1 MTDSTVA
8 RHLSPPPRR
17 VPLALSIR
25 VILGGVGQLG
35 WFLVGFGLIFVWAF
49 DADGAIVSAIRFSRE
64 LAVVEGTTTGW
75 RELNLSIN
83 DVQVYET
90 SYSFEIDGRSYAGAS
105 YETGYYVPEGQ
116 RLPVEYRPSNPSIS
130 RLQGMRASAAG
141 LAIAFV
147 FVFPLIGLA
156 FVRWGLRNGLR
167 NRRLLA
173 EGRLAFGTLV
183 SDEATSTQVN
193 NQRVRRLT
201 FEFTDA
207 SGGRYQ
213 VVAST
218 HQSAKLMDDAQEAL
232 VYDPRHP
239 ADATLIDDLPGH
251 PRIDARGDFE
261 TGGAREVLIA
271 LLNLVIPTVTIVGH
285 GVFLYVTR

>member
-1 MTDSTVA
+1 MTDSTMA

-25 VILGGVGQLG
+25 VILGGIGQLG

-49 DADGAIVSAIRFSRE
+49 DADGAVVSAVQFSRE
-64 LAVVEGTTTGW
+64 LSVVEGTTTGW

-83 DVQVYET
+83 DEQVYET
-90 SYSFEIDGRSYAGAS
+90 SYSFEIDGQTYRGAS
-105 YETGYYVPEGQ
+105 YGTGYYVPEGQ

-141 LAIAFV
+141 VVIAFV
-147 FVFPLIGLA
+147 FVIPLIGLA
-156 FVRWGLRNGLR
+156 FLRWGLRSGLR

-173 EGRLAFGTLV
+173 EGQLAFGSLV
-183 SDEATSTQVN
+183 SDEDTSVQVN
-193 NQRVRRLT
+193 NQPVRRLT
-201 FEFTDA
+201 FEFTA
-207 SGGRYQ
+207 SSGGRYQ

-218 HQSAKLMDDAQEAL
+218 HQATKLMDDAQEAL

-251 PRIDARGDFE
+251 PTIDPRGDFE

-271 LLNLVIPTVTIVGH
+271 LLNLVIPTATVVGH
-285 GVFLYVTR
+285 GVFLYLTR

>member
-1 MTDSTVA
+1 MIEA

-49 DADGAIVSAIRFSRE
+49 DADGAIASAVRFSRE
-64 LAVVEGTTTGW
+64 LAIVQGTTTGW

-83 DVQVYET
+83 EVQVYET
-90 SYSFEIDGRSYAGAS
+90 SYAFVLDGQTFRGAS
-105 YETGYYVPEGQ
+105 YATGSYVPEGQ
-116 RLPVEYRPSNPSIS
+116 RLPVEYRPSNPAIS

-141 LAIAFV
+141 VVIAFV
-147 FVFPLIGLA
+147 FVIPLIGLA
-156 FVRWGLRNGLR
+156 FLRFGLRTGLR

-173 EGRLAFGTLV
+173 EGQLAFGTLV
-183 SDEATSTQVN
+183 SDEATSVQVN
-193 NQRVRRLT
+193 NQPVRRLT
-201 FEFTDA
+201 FAFTDG

-218 HQSAKLMDDAQEAL
+218 HHAAELMDDAQEAL
-232 VYDPRHP
+232 VYDPRYP

-261 TGGAREVLIA
+261 AGGAREVLVA
-271 LLNLVIPTVTIVGH
+271 AANLAIPTVTVVGH
-285 GVFLYVTR
+285 GLFLYLTR